1 MGKKYEDTRIVTFQE
16 DHAASKDY
24 VFKKGKPYAMHRK
37 VAESLQKR
45 SVKLKSEKLDPTPIE
60 QKMRVERMEAKDK
73 AFKVAMSA

>member
-16 DHAASKDY
+16 DYAASKDY

-45 SVKLKSEKLDPTPIE
+45 GIKLKAEKLDPAPIE
-60 QKMRVERMEAKDK
+60 QKLKIARIEAEEKSSRIAK
-73 AFKVAMSA
+73 SA